1 MLQTSMIKGLMGE
14 EYLNKQNKQNKQNN
28 LYELDNLQSY
38 CGPGVVRPKK

>member
-1 MLQTSMIKGLMGE
+1 MLQTSRIKGLMGE
-14 EYLNKQNKQNKQNN
+14 EYLNKENKQNN